1 MEEYPEKS
9 FGFNAIA
16 ICYKNLGDHSNAM
29 KNFDRALEFSETPE
43 EKAKIIANI
52 GNLYLS
58 AGKPQAALG
67 YYKEAHDYSPENLL
81 FMASIARAFM
91 TLNDSE
97 RARRVL
103 LDAEGVQPSKE
114 ESEELED
121 RGMGHYLMAYCYA
134 AMSEKGSETK
144 KEDTEK
150 AVKYAEL
157 ALKADP
163 DKFVKRLEKELAD
176 QRSPWYAL
184 KENKELKDHMRTY
197 RAKTSLA
204 AWLGGK

>member
-1 MEEYPEKS
+1 MHAACSKQAVRQNTGSVLSDFFANLRTSSPPPPSIAESWKDKGLRLARQKDFHEAIEAFKRDVEEYPEKS

-29 KNFDRALEFSETPE
+29 KNFDRALEFAETPE
-43 EKAKIIANI
+43 QKAKIIANI

-91 TLNDSE
+91 TLNDSD

-103 LDAEGVQPSKE
+103 LDAENIQPSKA

-134 AMSEKGSETK
+134 VMSEKG
-144 KEDTEK
+144 
-150 AVKYAEL
+150 V
-157 ALKADP
+157 
-163 DKFVKRLEKELAD
+163 
-176 QRSPWYAL
+176 
-184 KENKELKDHMRTY
+184 
-197 RAKTSLA
+197 
-204 AWLGGK
+204 